1 MREVLKFTA
10 FVFAIGTTLGAPPA
24 PKPASGP
31 IKAVTEAFVWRGTTG
46 DDLVRVVESTKT
58 VTITGPGF
66 AEGWRCQEPTPPLPP
81 SSSTETLRIYPN
93 TFQ

>member
-31 IKAVTEAFVWRGTTG
+31 IKAVTEAFVWQGTTG
-46 DDLVRVVESTKT
+46 DDLVRVVESAKT
-58 VTITGPGF
+58 VTITSPGY
-66 AEGWRCQEPTPPLPP
+66 AEGWRCQEPTPPA
-81 SSSTETLRIYPN
+81 SSTGTLRILPN